1 MRHFSFSPRSVTA
14 ITATLLLAIQPTA
27 TAAGRFSG
35 QTDEMR
41 VGRYTVV
48 GLGPTSQQQHPLQ
61 SLTTGTPF
69 TSGST
74 VGQAMRVVL
83 APTGYAL
90 VDPVAGGAVTVQLL
104 QQPLPAVQQ
113 KLPRM
118 PARVALQTLA
128 GEGFLLVIDPINRLV
143 GFEPA
148 PRYRALAGS

>member
-1 MRHFSFSPRSVTA
+1 MRHFSFSPLWVAA
-14 ITATLLLAIQPTA
+14 ITATLLLAIQSTA

-41 VGRYTVV
+41 VGRYTVI

-69 TSGST
+69 ASGST

-118 PARVALQTLA
+118 PAQVALQTLA
-128 GEGFLLVIDPINRLV
+128 GEGFLLVIDPINRLI